1 MRATILVAAA
11 FLALIPAAHA
21 GGPGMLIGTA
31 EDDVKSSQLTVTQAQ
46 MDLLVAAGFNADR
59 ITQEWAPGASAL
71 APADRRVLE
80 NVATAAVRDDV
91 TVICVVMSHGSG
103 TTPLTAKNRAD
114 FAAYA
119 ASIARAVPSFQIFV
133 VGNEPNLNRFWLPQF
148 NADGSDAAA
157 PAYESLLARTYDALK
172 RVSPRI
178 EVLGGALGFRGA
190 DVPSGRPTH
199 SPTAFIRDLGQAW
212 RDSGRTSP
220 IMDGFD
226 MHPYEDNSG
235 VDPIVG
241 THPNTT
247 TISVADYD
255 KLVIALGDA
264 FGDYAMP
271 IWYDEFGV
279 ESQIPAKWASRY
291 TGTEP
296 GATKAVPETTQAIY
310 YREAIQLAFCQPNVR
325 ALMLFHAVDEAQLGT
340 WQSGLYYANSAA
352 PKESLPPTRLAMQE
366 SRRGVITHCD
376 GLELAVTPRIRQAG
390 QRLTLTCA
398 LDCDY
403 IVRLYRGTQLLAGVR
418 GRATG
423 VEPKLLS
430 LLVPRG
436 KAHYRLSVSGVNPV
450 NPATVV
456 PRWIALRPG

>member
-1 MRATILVAAA
+1 MRATILVATA
-11 FLALIPAAHA
+11 FLALAPAAHA
-21 GGPGMLIGTA
+21 GGPGMLIGAA
-31 EDDVKSSQLTVTQAQ
+31 EDNVKSSQLAVAQAQ
-46 MDLLVAAGFNADR
+46 MDLLAAAGFNADR
-59 ITQEWAPGASAL
+59 ITQEWAPGSSAL
-71 APADRRVLE
+71 SPADRRVLQ
-80 NVATAAVRDDV
+80 NVATAATSDGV
-91 TVICVVMSHGSG
+91 TVICVVMSHGSA
-103 TTPLTAKNRAD
+103 TTPLTANNRAD

-119 ASIARAVPSFQIFV
+119 ASIARAVPSFRIFV

-172 RVSPRI
+172 RVSPHI

-212 RDSGRTSP
+212 RDSGRTNP

-235 VDPIVG
+235 VDPIAG

-255 KLVIALGDA
+255 KLVTALGDA
-264 FGDYAMP
+264 FGNYAMP

-279 ESQIPAKWASRY
+279 ESQIPAKWASHY

-296 GATKAVPETTQAIY
+296 ASAKSVAETTQATY

-325 ALMLFHAVDEAQLGT
+325 ALMLFHAVDEPQLGA
-340 WQSGLYYANSAA
+340 WQSGLYYANSGDAKTSLA
-352 PKESLPPTRLAMQE
+352 PARLAIQE
-366 SRRGVITHCD
+366 SRRGVVTHCD
-376 GLELAVTPRIRQAG
+376 GLALPVTPRIRQTG
-390 QRLTLTCA
+390 HRLTLTCA

-403 IVRLYRGTQLLAGVR
+403 VARLYRGTELLAGVQ

-423 VEPKLLS
+423 AAPKLLS
-430 LLVPRG
+430 LLVPTT

-450 NPATVV
+450 NPA
-456 PRWIALRPG
+456 PGEPSWIRLRPG